1 MEMTMDEKMILL
13 DEIIA
18 EQNRQM
24 NGVIPKETEE
34 HRQMNAK
41 YIKAIKESNGKITY
55 EELCKIK

>member
-1 MEMTMDEKMILL
+1 MDEKMILL
-13 DEIIA
+13 DEVIA